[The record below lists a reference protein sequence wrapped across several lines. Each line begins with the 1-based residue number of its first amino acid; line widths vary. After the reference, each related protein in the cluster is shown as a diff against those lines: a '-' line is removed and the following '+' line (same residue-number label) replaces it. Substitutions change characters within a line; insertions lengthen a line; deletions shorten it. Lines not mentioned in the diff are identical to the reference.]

1 MDLKFVKVMRKGPI
15 TIITLSRPEVYN
27 ALHIDAH
34 FELNKVFDDFSADP
48 EQWVAIV
55 TGAGDKAFCAGNDLK
70 WQAAGGKRGWDKG
83 GFAGLTSRFDCDKP
97 IIAAVN
103 GVAMGGGFEIALA
116 CDLIIAAENATFALP
131 EPRVGLAALA
141 GGVHRLPR
149 QIGLKRAMGMIL
161 TARHVSAKEGLE
173 LGFVNEVVPQGE
185 ALAAAERWAA
195 TICKNSPMSIRA
207 SKQAIQRGL
216 EVSLEQAI
224 AEQREY
230 PAVKAMAASQ
240 DYIEGPKAFCGEAS
254 AEMAGAIIAVSPSWP
269 GLSRPSTPSAL
280 WARKNVDAR
289 DKPGHDDIT
298 ITLSCYPVPAC
309 TTRSSADRRRAC
321 PSWSARDAPTAPA
334 FAGRLR
340 LLRSFPIARG

>member
-1 MDLKFVKVMRKGPI
+1 MTEETEPPQPAVRSERRGAVLLVRID
-15 TIITLSRPEVYN
+15 RPEVRN
-27 ALHIDAH
+27 AISPAVST
-34 FELNKVFDDFSADP
+34 ECAAQFDLFAADP
-48 EQWVAIV
+48 SLRVAIL
-55 TGAGDKAFCAGNDLK
+55 TGTGGQAFCAGSDLRPQPTK
-70 WQAAGGKRGWDKG
+70 VPRPAT
-83 GFAGLTSRFDCDKP
+83 GFGGLTERFDLDKP

-161 TARHVSAKEGLE
+161 TARHVSAREGFE

-185 ALAAAERWAA
+185 ALAAAERWAE

-216 EVSLEQAI
+216 SVSLEQAI

-240 DYIEGPKAFCGEAS
+240 DYIEGPKAF
-254 AEMAGAIIAVSPSWP
+254 AEK
-269 GLSRPSTPSAL
+269 RPPKWL
-280 WARKNVDAR
+280 
-289 DKPGHDDIT
+289 
-298 ITLSCYPVPAC
+298 
-309 TTRSSADRRRAC
+309 
-321 PSWSARDAPTAPA
+321 
-334 FAGRLR
+334 GR
-340 LLRSFPIARG
+340 

>member
-1 MDLKFVKVMRKGPI
+1 MDLKFSKVTRKGPI
-15 TIITLSRPEVYN
+15 TIVTLSRPEVYN

-34 FELNKVFDDFSADP
+34 FELNKIFDDFSADP

-70 WQAAGGKRGWDKG
+70 WQAAGGKRGWDTG

-116 CDLIIAAENATFALP
+116 CDLIIASENATFALP

-173 LGFVNEVVPQGE
+173 LGFVNEVVPAGE
-185 ALAAAERWAA
+185 ALAAAERWAE
-195 TICKNSPMSIRA
+195 TIAKRRDGYRRA
-207 SKQAIQRGL
+207 PPILLRPQLPLVGPIVRLVDGELVHRGL
-216 EVSLEQAI
+216 PEMLGQPRRLQIDFAFCNFLRQRAVQLDQRAVR
-224 AEQREY
+224 AEQLFQ
-230 PAVKAMAASQ
+230 P
-240 DYIEGPKAFCGEAS
+240 
-254 AEMAGAIIAVSPSWP
+254 
-269 GLSRPSTPSAL
+269 
-280 WARKNVDAR
+280 
-289 DKPGHDDIT
+289 
-298 ITLSCYPVPAC
+298 
-309 TTRSSADRRRAC
+309 
-321 PSWSARDAPTAPA
+321 
-334 FAGRLR
+334 
-340 LLRSFPIARG
+340 RGF